1 MVKGGNK
8 LARGRIPELG
18 TVIAAGRQDPST
30 VRTKRRMIETFWMVK
45 GSDQLAR
52 GRIPELGGFAPAGRQ
67 DPSTVRTELRL
78 EDLILMS
85 KRGKELTR
93 GRTPEL
99 GAVIRARRK
108 DPSIVGAKMNSP
120 RRPTRLQERL
130 AWRDRTQRGK
140 GGNEFGRGG
149 IPEPSGAI
157 LMDRQDPSAV
167 RTKHPVPDLYHL
179 GTGQGGD
186 QLARGR
192 IPEPGG
198 CVQAS
203 R

>member
-120 RRPTRLQERL
+120 RRPTHLQERVP
-130 AWRDRTQRGK
+130 WRDRIQMA
-140 GGNEFGRGG
+140 E
-149 IPEPSGAI
+149 GAN
-157 LMDRQDPSAV
+157 
-167 RTKHPVPDLYHL
+167 K
-179 GTGQGGD
+179 
-186 QLARGR
+186 LARGR
-192 IPEPGG
+192 SLAVE
-198 CVQAS
+198 S
-203 R
+203 